1 MALTDRKVRTAGPG
15 RYGDGGGLYLLVS
28 ETRAGS
34 WMLRIQHG
42 INPKSGK
49 PKRYD
54 LGLGSLADYSLAEA
68 RDRARECR
76 KWVREGNDPKAWR
89 KQGLSAIPTFEEAAK
104 QCHAARAA
112 GWSDRHA
119 AAFLSTL
126 ELHIFPKIGALR
138 VDTINER
145 DIAAALSPV
154 WLSKPAAGRKLRQR
168 IGLVLDYAKASGWRD
183 QAAPRSSLSAL
194 LAKQGASGNFEA
206 MPYEEVPAFVAKV
219 ESGTETGGRLALLF
233 TILTACRNGEAREAR
248 WSHIDLDAGEWN
260 RPADL
265 MRKTGKAHTVT
276 LSPEALA
283 VLERAKR
290 WRLDGPDP
298 LLFPGKGG
306 RPLSDM
312 TLSKIVRP
320 TGYTVHGFRSSFKT
334 WAVERMPSIPEPV
347 SEAALSHV
355 VPDKV
360 ERAYNRAKFLELRR
374 TLLDAWG
381 RYASGTSGDV
391 VQLPLRLQG

>member
-1 MALTDRKVRTAGPG
+1 MPLTDRRVRTAGPG

-28 ETRAGS
+28 ESGARS
-34 WMLRIQHG
+34 WILRIKQPG
-42 INPKSGK
+42 GK
-49 PKRYD
+49 RHD
-54 LGLGSLADYSLAEA
+54 LGLGSFDDYSLAEA
-68 RDRARECR
+68 RERARDCR
-76 KWVREGNDPKAWR
+76 KWVREGKDPKAWR
-89 KQGLSAIPTFEEAAK
+89 KQGISQKPTFEEAAK
-104 QCHAARAA
+104 LCHQSKA
-112 GWSDRHA
+112 GGWADRHA

-154 WLSKPAAGRKLRQR
+154 WLAKPAAGRKLRQR

-183 QAAPRSSLSAL
+183 EAAPRSSLSAL
-194 LAKQGASGNFEA
+194 LAKQAASGSFES
-206 MPYEEVPAFVAKV
+206 MPYAEVPDFVAKI
-219 ESGTETGGRLALLF
+219 EAGAETAGRLALLF
-233 TILTACRNGEAREAR
+233 TIYTAARNGEVREAR
-248 WSHIDLDAGEWN
+248 WSHIDLEAGEWN

-283 VLERAKR
+283 VLARAKR
-290 WRLDGPDP
+290 RKAKAGDG
-298 LLFPGKGG
+298 LVFPGKGG

-320 TGYTVHGFRSSFKT
+320 TGYHVHGFRSSFRT
-334 WAVERMPSIPEPV
+334 WAAERMPSIPDPV
-347 SEAALSHV
+347 AEAALAHV

-360 ERAYNRAKFLELRR
+360 ERAYKRANFMEMRR

-381 RYASGTSGDV
+381 RYVAGSSGDV
-391 VQLPLRLQG
+391 VQLPLRLRG